1 MNTSL
6 PKALGVPITARPV
19 RAERR
24 AALSGLALMLAL
36 AALSV
41 VGLSVRVGERLAVTA
56 FWLSLASLFAD
67 ALRQQVMLRADTLT
81 RRSLFRDVEFPL
93 RSLVRITE
101 LPRTTPCGISLDFAA
116 RGEVIVLDA
125 WEGAAA
131 LRAALR
137 EGAPQRGY
145 RDAGP
150 RWTFEG
156 PRVLARD
163 AAVTLGLLCAVLLGL
178 SCAVLFGVS
187 VCLHGRML
195 CELIL
200 AFAPFTLWML
210 WIAGRSLARW
220 RHRRSGFWCDAEGIT
235 PPGHPEVIAWSDVQ
249 SLSETSLCL
258 ARGQRTLE
266 LVGGEAE
273 ALRGVMFAVAPP
285 AERARILGASP
296 RARSHLIAAFLFEA
310 AVLGGIALGHRVVPL
325 HDGVPAEL
333 DLALGCAVIC
343 ALGAVG
349 AAVLPRRM
357 GEG

>member
-1 MNTSL
+1 MNTCL
-6 PKALGVPITARPV
+6 PKALGVPITARPA

-24 AALSGLALMLAL
+24 AALAGLALMLPL

-41 VGLSVRVGERLAVTA
+41 VGLSVRAGERLAFVV
-56 FWLSLASLFAD
+56 FWLSLASLFAH
-67 ALRQQVMLRADTLT
+67 LLCVRVVLRADVLT
-81 RRSLFRDVEFPL
+81 RVSLFRDVEIPL

-101 LPRTTPCGISLDFAA
+101 LPRTTTCGISLDFAS
-116 RGEVIVLDA
+116 RGEVIVLDG

-137 EGAPQRGY
+137 EGAPERGY
-145 RDAGP
+145 RDAVP

-163 AAVTLGLLCAVLLGL
+163 AAGLLGLSCAVWVGL
-178 SCAVLFGVS
+178 SCAVLFGLS
-187 VCLHGRML
+187 VRLHGRML
-195 CELIL
+195 RELIL

-220 RHRRSGFWCDAEGIT
+220 RRRRSGFWCDAKGIT
-235 PPGHPEVIAWSDVQ
+235 APGHPEVIAWSDVQ

-258 ARGQRTLE
+258 ARGQRTLA

-285 AERARILGASP
+285 AERARILGSSP

-325 HDGVPAEL
+325 HDGVPAGL

-343 ALGAVG
+343 VLGAVA

-357 GEG
+357 GER